1 MFTEFQVDESW
12 FTSEWNHLLKET
24 SKIKNFYGYY
34 IIDLYKNINYFLI
47 K

>member
-34 IIDLYKNINYFLI
+34 ILI
-47 K
+47 YIKILIIF